1 MTTAP
6 KQSISYDKLGSVK
19 DGFLGHR
26 FVDNDDSVDEIGT
39 DSEHKSEEED
49 VSTALDPIM
58 DDAADV
64 NNKPLIEA
72 LNGNNIAENEDCDIN
87 EPADEVDNQL
97 PVGQPKE
104 QKFKTTDVLSTLVLT
119 SQMPE
124 FTSPTKIVQVTM
136 AQILCSCAGIC

>member
-1 MTTAP
+1 MTAAP
-6 KQSISYDKLGSVK
+6 KQSISYGKLGSVK
-19 DGFLGHR
+19 DSFLGHR
-26 FVDNDDSVDEIGT
+26 FVDNDDNVDEIGT
-39 DSEHKSEEED
+39 DSEHKSEED

-104 QKFKTTDVLSTLVLT
+104 QKFKITDVLSTLVLT

-124 FTSPTKIVQVTM
+124 FTRPTKIVQVTM

>member
-1 MTTAP
+1 MTTPP

-19 DGFLGHR
+19 DSFLGHR
-26 FVDNDDSVDEIGT
+26 FVDNDDSVHEIGT
-39 DSEHKSEEED
+39 NSEHKSEEED
-49 VSTALDPIM
+49 VSTALDLIM
-58 DDAADV
+58 D
-64 NNKPLIEA
+64 
-72 LNGNNIAENEDCDIN
+72 
-87 EPADEVDNQL
+87 DEVDNQL